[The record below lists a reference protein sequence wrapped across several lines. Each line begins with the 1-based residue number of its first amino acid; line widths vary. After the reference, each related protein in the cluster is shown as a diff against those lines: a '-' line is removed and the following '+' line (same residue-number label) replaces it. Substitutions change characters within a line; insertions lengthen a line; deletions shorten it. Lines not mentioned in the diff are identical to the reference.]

1 MKNSYRFALWV
12 ILPALWPAVLR
23 AQEEKELAP
32 VSRVYA
38 ITNVTVVQGP
48 GRKIDGGTIVV
59 RNGLIQSVGKGL
71 AVPPDAVVLKG
82 DSLYVYAGFIDGLSR
97 IGVDKPKD
105 ENRDRPKDPG
115 NPPPDRAGITPQVDV
130 RNYLSPTDR
139 SIEDFRNAGFT
150 TAQVVPYGGM
160 LPGSGAIVSLG
171 GKSMDDRVL
180 VSKSALYTEF
190 TLSERIYPATIL
202 GYMAKWRDLYRQAS
216 LDKSYETLYAANRAG
231 LERPATDRVSEAFY
245 PVIDKQIPVLFKSE
259 KVLEVHRA
267 LLLQKDLGFNV
278 TVAEVKE
285 GWDVMDKLKA
295 AKAKVFLSL
304 ELPEDKKEDK
314 KKDEKKEEPKG
325 AEATERAA
333 LEKRKKEVTQQY
345 VGQAAAFQKA
355 AVPFGFSTLS
365 VKPGDVQANLRRI
378 IAAGLTEDQAL
389 AALTTTPAQLLGL
402 SDRLGSIDPGKVANL
417 VISRKPY
424 FQEKSKVKHVFVDG
438 VLYTNEQKDDK
449 KPGSQNINADALG
462 TWSYTAET
470 PQQVTKGTIKLNRDN
485 SAFNGTITGNLTD
498 KAYELKDIVLEG
510 SNLSFYYEVEF
521 QGEMLKIEVS
531 VKIDGKA
538 FDGSMIAGK
547 YGSFPMK
554 GTKEP
559 Q

>member
-1 MKNSYRFALWV
+1 MKNSYRLVLWV
-12 ILPALWPAVLR
+12 ILPALWPAASQ

-48 GRKIDGGTIVV
+48 GRKVDGGTIVV

-71 AVPPDAVVLKG
+71 AVPPDAVVLRG

-105 ENRDRPKDPG
+105 ENRDKPKDPG
-115 NPPPDRAGITPQVDV
+115 NPPPDRAGITPQIDV
-130 RNYLSPTDR
+130 RNYISPDR
-139 SIEDFRNAGFT
+139 SLEDFRNTGFT

-171 GKSMDDRVL
+171 GKTVDDRVI
-180 VSKSALYTEF
+180 VGKSALYTEF
-190 TLSERIYPATIL
+190 TLAERIYPATVL

-216 LDKSYETLYAANRAG
+216 LDKSYETVYAANRSG

-267 LLLQKDLGFNV
+267 LLLQKDLGFNL

-285 GWDVMDKLKA
+285 GWDVTDKLKA

-304 ELPEDKKEDK
+304 ELPEDKK
-314 KKDEKKEEPKG
+314 KEESKEELKG
-325 AEATERAA
+325 AAATERAS
-333 LEKRKKEVTQQY
+333 LEKRKQEVTQQY
-345 VGQAAAFQKA
+345 VGQAAVFQKA
-355 AVPFGFSTLS
+355 GIPFGFSTMS
-365 VKPGDVQANLRRI
+365 VKSSDVQANLRRI

-389 AALTTTPAQLLGL
+389 AALTTVPAQLLGL
-402 SDRLGSIDPGKVANL
+402 TDRLGSIDLGKLANL

-424 FQEKSKVKHVFVDG
+424 FQEKSKVRYVFVEG

-449 KPGSQNINADALG
+449 KPGGQNINADALG

-470 PQQVTKGTIKLNRDN
+470 PQQVTQGTIKLNRDN
-485 SAFNGTITGNLTD
+485 NAFNGTITGTVPD
-498 KAYELKDIVLEG
+498 KTYELKDIVLEG
-510 SNLSFYYEVEF
+510 NSLSFYYQLEF
-521 QGEMLKIEVS
+521 QGEMLKIEVA
-531 VKIDGKA
+531 VKIDGKT
-538 FDGSMIAGK
+538 FEGTMIAGK
-547 YGSFPMK
+547 YGSFPVK
-554 GTKEP
+554 GTKQP
-559 Q
+559 